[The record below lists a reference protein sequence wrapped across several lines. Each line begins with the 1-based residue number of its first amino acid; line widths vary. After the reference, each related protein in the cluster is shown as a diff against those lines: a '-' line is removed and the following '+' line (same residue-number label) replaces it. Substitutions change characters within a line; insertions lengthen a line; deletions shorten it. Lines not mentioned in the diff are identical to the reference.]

1 MLRTLESL
9 RGDEVNSLVK
19 AKILQPPPPPPPQA
33 IHEDGLLKQIG
44 LFSLLYGSVKR
55 CKSQKCSPMN
65 QKTAGNNSQYFAEC
79 EEREPLNRCVTDFE
93 VKEICF
99 TLHC

>member
-9 RGDEVNSLVK
+9 RGDQVNSLVTQPK
-19 AKILQPPPPPPPQA
+19 SFNIPLPPPA
-33 IHEDGLLKQIG
+33 IHDDGLLKQIG
-44 LFSLLYGSVKR
+44 LFSLLYRSVKR

-65 QKTAGNNSQYFAEC
+65 QKTAGNNSQYFAEY

-99 TLHC
+99 TLHR

>member
-1 MLRTLESL
+1 MLRTLDSL
-9 RGDEVNSLVK
+9 RGDQVNSLVTQPK
-19 AKILQPPPPPPPQA
+19 SFNIPPPPPPA
-33 IHEDGLLKQIG
+33 IHNDGLLKQIG
-44 LFSLLYGSVKR
+44 LFSLLYGSMKR

-65 QKTAGNNSQYFAEC
+65 QKTTGNNSQYFAEC

-99 TLHC
+99 ALDR